1 MTITHTEQL
10 IGYVGVDSGQL
21 MLCDPSYIGKNFAN
35 DDFSPSETDETGRY
49 PMTYNG
55 ACGATLSDERFGQLG
70 FATAVAFSSGL
81 GDGVYPVYAVIVND
95 PVWGKR
101 VASVRVVMM
110 EEGDLD

>member
-1 MTITHTEQL
+1 MSRAAKYVEQL

-21 MLCDPSYIGKNFAN
+21 MLCDPSYIGQDFAA
-35 DDFSPSETDETGRY
+35 SEFDPATTDETGTY

-55 ACGATLSDERFGQLG
+55 ASGATLSDERFGQLG
-70 FATAVAFSSGL
+70 NALGVAFSSGL

-110 EEGDLD
+110 EEGE